1 MERPI
6 EIYQWK
12 QEYQLDVEFL
22 DERHQKFLDL
32 VNLLVHAINE
42 EKEADELPQLFFKLM
57 NFVENYFLQEE
68 MLFKEY
74 QYHDLEKHQE
84 EHNQFVQKIALFQD
98 EFSKGNESV
107 GYEMLGFLSWWI
119 KDRIMRYDSNALE
132 FLKKHEA

>member
-32 VNLLVHAINE
+32 VNLLVQAINE

-84 EHNQFVQKIALFQD
+84 EHNQFVQKIAFFQD

-132 FLKKHEA
+132 FLKKHQA